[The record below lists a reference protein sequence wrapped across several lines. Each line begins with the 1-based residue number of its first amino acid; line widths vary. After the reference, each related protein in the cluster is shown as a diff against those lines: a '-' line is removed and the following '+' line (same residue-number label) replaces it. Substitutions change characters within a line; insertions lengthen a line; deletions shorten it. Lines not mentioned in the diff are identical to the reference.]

1 MSKVHGRYG
10 KWTTNL
16 VLFRLKICNKKK
28 KRIMSINIPNNRLK
42 KQKRDRKRESK
53 QA

>member
-1 MSKVHGRYG
+1 MDHKSGFIQ
-10 KWTTNL
+10 TENMQQ
-16 VLFRLKICNKKK
+16 KK